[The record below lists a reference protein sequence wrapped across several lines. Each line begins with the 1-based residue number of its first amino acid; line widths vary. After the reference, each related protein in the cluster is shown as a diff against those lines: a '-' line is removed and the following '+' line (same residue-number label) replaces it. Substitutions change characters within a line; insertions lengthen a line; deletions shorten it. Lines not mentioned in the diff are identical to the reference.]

1 MNYRRIFIKN
11 GLVFLTIVTNDR
23 IPILTDNIKLLNQ
36 SYNNV
41 IKYYKFNL
49 IAYSI
54 LPEHIHCIIK
64 PTIIEEYSK
73 IVKSFKYSFTKNY
86 NVGLVNP
93 TYKRLCQN
101 RFWEHTIRD
110 ENDLNIHLNYIHYN
124 TVKHGYVKS
133 VKDWKF
139 SSFHKFV
146 KKDLYDINWGSNTD
160 IKEIIDLDLE

>member
-1 MNYRRIFIKN
+1 MNYRRVFIKN

-41 IKYYKFNL
+41 IKYYKFDL

-54 LPEHIHCIIK
+54 LPEHLHCIIK
-64 PTIIEEYSK
+64 PTNIEEYSK

-93 TYKRLCQN
+93 TYKRLWQN
-101 RFWEHTIRD
+101 RFCEHTIRD
-110 ENDLNIHLNYIHYN
+110 ENDLNTHLNYIHYN
-124 TVKHGYVKS
+124 PVKHGYVKS
-133 VKDWKF
+133 VKDW
-139 SSFHKFV
+139 
-146 KKDLYDINWGSNTD
+146 YN
-160 IKEIIDLDLE
+160 